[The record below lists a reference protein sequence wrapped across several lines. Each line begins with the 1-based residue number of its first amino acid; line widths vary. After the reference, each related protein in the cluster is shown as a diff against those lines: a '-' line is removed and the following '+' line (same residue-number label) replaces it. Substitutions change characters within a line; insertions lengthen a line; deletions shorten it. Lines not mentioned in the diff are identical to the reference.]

1 MVLRG
6 RIVFVVV
13 RIILMLMVG
22 RDVGRVVKGDR
33 RVG

>member
-1 MVLRG
+1 MVLWG

-13 RIILMLMVG
+13 RIILMLMVD

>member
-1 MVLRG
+1 VLRG